1 MKRLLRLIAIAV
13 VGLLISLSIHGITPT
28 EALPP
33 QQAALDLLQAGKSN
47 YAAGQYSEA
56 VQTLDKAAQAYQAA
70 GDVLRQAQALS
81 FISLAQQK
89 RGRWIEA
96 TAAINQSQSLLNTLP
111 GELAVHAQV
120 LNTQGHL
127 QLALGQA
134 EAALKTWQKAEALYT
149 QASDRTGVMGSQINQ
164 AQALEA
170 LGFYRRSCRRILQA
184 FQTQSA
190 CEELTPETLG
200 EVLDTLQTQPPSLQ
214 GIGLRSLG
222 NVLRLLRKLDESQQV
237 LEQSLALAHQ
247 LNLTEAEAKALL
259 SLGNTQ
265 QALATRAR
273 DLNDL
278 QAAQIHDQ
286 AALDNYRAAAIAA
299 SILPLTAL
307 QAQINELSLLV
318 DRSAVEAQKLLSP
331 IQAAIERLPPSRA
344 AVYTRIQFVHCLV
357 RLKEMGDI
365 SLNWTDIA
373 QILER
378 AEEIA
383 VSIGDKRAESYAL
396 GTLGEL
402 TYAHF
407 PQSNG
412 QMLLK
417 RAVTL
422 ASSENA
428 PEIAYQWQ
436 WQLGRIYRDTGDTEA
451 AIAAYQAAF
460 TNLQKL
466 RGDLVT
472 LNQEIQFSFREQV
485 EPIYRELAGLLLES
499 SQSLPDQER
508 LRAARQVIEALQ
520 IAQLDNYFQ
529 DACATLKSEEVDRVD
544 PQAAIF
550 YTILLPKRLEVILS
564 LPDGTLHRHVNRVSQ
579 ADVEQTVNE
588 LQRYLKEPD
597 RLKDV
602 QQRSQ
607 SLYNWLIKP
616 FEITFSSQQI
626 HTLVFVLDTVL
637 QNIPMAVLYDG
648 EQYLVQKYATALT
661 PGLRLLGPERLS
673 PKLNALVAGV
683 SERQQVGLREF
694 TALTN
699 VEDEWKMVQATV
711 PSETLLNSRLTRSN
725 LEAQLDFNSFSVV
738 HLATHGQFSSDPEG
752 TFILLWNQVLNVNDF
767 ELVLPQRDSSRIELL
782 VLSACETATGD
793 KRATLGL
800 AGVAVR
806 GGTSSTLAT
815 LWQVNDQSTATLMGQ
830 FYQELSKTT
839 KAEALRRAQLK
850 LWETTEQDWQVPSF
864 WGAYVLV
871 GNWL

>member
-1 MKRLLRLIAIAV
+1 MAIAT
-13 VGLLISLSIHGITPT
+13 VGLLISLSIHGLTPVT

-33 QQAALDLLQAGKSN
+33 QQAALELLQAGKTD

-56 VQTLDKAAQAYQAA
+56 VQTLHEAAQAYQAA

-81 FISLAQQK
+81 FVSLAQQK
-89 RGRWIEA
+89 RGQWTEA
-96 TAAINQSQSLLNTLP
+96 TAAINQSQLLLNTLP
-111 GELAVHAQV
+111 ELTVQAQV
-120 LNTQGHL
+120 LNAQGHL

-134 EAALKTWQKAEALYT
+134 EAALKTWQEAEALYT
-149 QASDRTGVMGSQINQ
+149 QASDHTGVMGSQINQ

-190 CEELTPETLG
+190 CEELTPETLAG
-200 EVLDTLQTQPPSLQ
+200 LLDTWQTQPSSFRV
-214 GIGLRSLG
+214 IGLRSLG

-278 QAAQIHDQ
+278 QAAQTYAQ
-286 AALDNYRAAAIAA
+286 AALDNYRSSAIAA
-299 SILPLTAL
+299 SMLPLTAL
-307 QAQINELSLLV
+307 QAQLNELSLLV
-318 DRSAVEAQKLLSP
+318 DSNAVEAQKLLSP
-331 IQAAIERLPPSRA
+331 IQQAIDRLPPSRA

-365 SLNWTDIA
+365 SFDWADIA
-373 QILER
+373 QILKR
-378 AEEIA
+378 AEQIA

-396 GTLGEL
+396 GTLGQL
-402 TYAHF
+402 TYSHL
-407 PQSNG
+407 PQSTG
-412 QMLLK
+412 QALLK
-417 RAVTL
+417 RALTL
-422 ASSENA
+422 ASIENA

-485 EPIYRELAGLLLES
+485 EPVYRELAGLLLES

-529 DACATLKSEEVDRVD
+529 DACATLKSEDVDRVD

-550 YTILLPKRLEVILS
+550 YTILLPERLEVILS
-564 LPDGTLHRHVNRVSQ
+564 LPDGTLHRHVNQVSQ
-579 ADVEQTVNE
+579 AEVEQTVSQ

-602 QQRSQ
+602 QKHSQ
-607 SLYNWLIKP
+607 SLYNWLIRP
-616 FEITFSSQQI
+616 FENTLTRSPQPI

-648 EQYLVQKYATALT
+648 EQYLVQKYATAIT

-683 SERQQVGLREF
+683 SESQQVGRREF
-694 TALTN
+694 TALAN
-699 VEDEWKMVQATV
+699 VEDEWEMVQATV
-711 PSETLLNSRLTRSN
+711 PSEMLLNSRLTLSN
-725 LEAQLDFNSFSVV
+725 LEAQLDEHSFSVV

-752 TFILLWNQVLNVNDF
+752 TFILLWNQVLNVNA
-767 ELVLPQRDSSRIELL
+767 LARVLPQPDDSSRIELL

-815 LWQVNDQSTATLMGQ
+815 LWQVNDESTVRLMGR
-830 FYQELSKTT
+830 FYQELTKTTT

-850 LWETTEQDWQVPSF
+850 LWENTEQDWQVPSF

>member
-1 MKRLLRLIAIAV
+1 MAIAA
-13 VGLLISLSIHGITPT
+13 VGLLMSLSIHGITPT
-28 EALPP
+28 EALPSK
-33 QQAALDLLQAGKSN
+33 QAALELLHSGKTD
-47 YAAGQYSEA
+47 YAAGQFSEA
-56 VQTLDKAAQAYQAA
+56 VQTLNEAAQAYQAA

-81 FISLAQQK
+81 FVSLAEQK
-89 RGRWIEA
+89 RGRWTEA

-111 GELAVHAQV
+111 QSTVQAQV

-134 EAALKTWQKAEALYT
+134 EAALKTWQQAEALYT

-170 LGFYRRSCRRILQA
+170 LGFYRRSCRQILQA

-190 CEELTPETLG
+190 CEELTPETLAG
-200 EVLDTLQTQPPSLQ
+200 LLDTLQTQPPSLRV
-214 GIGLRSLG
+214 IGLRSLG

-237 LEQSLALAHQ
+237 LEQSLTLAHQ
-247 LNLTEAEAKALL
+247 SNLTEAEAKALL

-265 QALATRAR
+265 QALATKAR

-278 QAAQIHDQ
+278 QAAQTYAQ
-286 AALDNYRAAAIAA
+286 AALDNYRSSVITA
-299 SILPLTAL
+299 STLPLTAL
-307 QAQINELSLLV
+307 QAQLNELSLLV
-318 DRSAVEAQKLLSP
+318 DRSAVEALKLLSP
-331 IQAAIERLPPSRA
+331 IQEAIERLPPSRA

-357 RLKEMGDI
+357 RLKEIVDI
-365 SLNWTDIA
+365 SLDWADIA
-373 QILER
+373 QILKQ
-378 AEEIA
+378 AEQIA
-383 VSIGDKRAESYAL
+383 VSIEDKRAESYAL
-396 GTLGEL
+396 GTLGQL
-402 TYAHF
+402 TYAHL
-407 PQSNG
+407 PNSTG
-412 QMLLK
+412 QTLLK
-417 RAVTL
+417 RALTL
-422 ASSENA
+422 ASTENA

-460 TNLQKL
+460 INLQKL

-485 EPIYRELAGLLLES
+485 EPVYRELAGLLLES

-508 LRAARQVIEALQ
+508 LRSARQVIEALQ

-550 YTILLPKRLEVILS
+550 YTILLPERLEVILS
-564 LPDGTLHRHVNRVSQ
+564 SPDGTLHRHVNRVSL
-579 ADVEQTVNE
+579 AEVEQTVNE

-602 QQRSQ
+602 QKRSQ
-607 SLYNWLIKP
+607 SLYNWLIRP
-616 FEITFSSQQI
+616 FENTLSSSEPI

-648 EQYLVQKYATALT
+648 EQYLVQKYATAIT
-661 PGLRLLGPERLS
+661 PGLRLLRPERLS

-683 SERQQVGLREF
+683 SESQQVGRREF
-694 TALTN
+694 TALEN

-725 LEAQLDFNSFSVV
+725 LEAQFDEHSFSVI

-752 TFILLWNQVLNVNDF
+752 TFILLWNQVLNVND
-767 ELVLPQRDSSRIELL
+767 LDRVLPQPGDSSRIELL

-806 GGTSSTLAT
+806 GGASSTLAT

-850 LWETTEQDWQVPSF
+850 LWENIEKDWQVPSF